1 MNKVDVIRSVI
12 NLLKRTDYTVRF
24 GDCGKRK
31 YSFDENSLDYVTVE
45 FGSYFDT
52 GGGWLKYYTKD
63 VAKYYELNPVEMLLI
78 RNLF

>member
-1 MNKVDVIRSVI
+1 MNKVDVIRNVI
-12 NLLKRTDYTVRF
+12 SLSKRSHYTVSF
-24 GDCGKRK
+24 HLGNQK

>member
-1 MNKVDVIRSVI
+1 MNKVDVIRNVI
-12 NLLKRTDYTVRF
+12 SLSKRSDYIARF
-24 GDCGKRK
+24 DGLGNQK
-31 YSFDENSLDYVTVE
+31 YSFDENSLDYITVE
-45 FGSYFDT
+45 FNSYFDT